1 MRQTMTDALRA
12 AIDSSELSVSA
23 LAKAAGVDHGQVFRF
38 LHGQRDLTLS
48 TAEKLAAVL
57 NLSLQASSTGRRRR
71 NLDS

>member
-12 AIDSSELSVSA
+12 AINGSELSISA

-48 TAEKLAAVL
+48 TADKLAAVL
-57 NLSLQASSTGRRRR
+57 NLSLQASSAGRRRR
-71 NLDS
+71 NPDS